1 MPQHSTFRLLALV
14 LVGAATACA
23 QGLTTT
29 ATKDDWE
36 EINFAFDRAVLTDGY
51 PSLLRLAELLQK
63 HPEYR
68 VRLIGHADHYGPDPY
83 NEKLG
88 RARAQAVK
96 DFLVKYGARDNQ
108 IAIESRG
115 ERQPKVSGQTREG
128 RWMNRRVEVIV
139 TDAQG
144 RTISAAGIGEAIKAI
159 EASELKK
166 IADCCESIL
175 RKLDRLDEILAL
187 LKDLK
192 AENEKLKQQI
202 AALERAQAEARKQVT
217 QLAEPPRPPSTAEI
231 AQVTETAAR
240 KVAEEAKPSRFA
252 LLGLNIGPALNE
264 SLFTPLGRG
273 NLTFSGRGRY
283 FAPFGKTQAHAL
295 QAEGEYL
302 YYRDRQEGQF
312 DLGLVNRFR
321 RAQLGLFSSFKHV
334 SLLDLGGGTLGQA
347 ALTVDYLFGRGRFG
361 MFGTK
366 GYLDNRVIA
375 RRPVNPTATIWEESY
390 LKIVDQIGASATVG
404 AWKDAYFDANF
415 GALFR
420 RGGANRPG
428 GMVRLV
434 QPINE
439 QWAFTV
445 EAGLN
450 ETMVGAKNTGR
461 LAVGLQF
468 GNWLRP
474 KQYLEVQHPVPVE
487 IPRLRYELLRRY
499 VRAGNSIPVADA
511 GPDQIGVP
519 AGAIRL
525 DGSGS
530 YDPDGDPLTYEWT
543 QLAGPAVS
551 LTGKNTPI
559 ATFTA
564 AEGQSYRFRLTV
576 KDPQGASASA
586 AVTVTT
592 AAPLPVRIVRFT
604 ANPSTI
610 RAGQSATLFWQIEN
624 AESAEISGIGRVDPR
639 TGTTTVAPTRT
650 TEYRLTAR
658 NRTSEVSETV
668 VVIVEQPQVRI
679 LSFYASPATITE
691 GESSTLYWQTE
702 NAESVTI
709 SGIGAVATSGSTA
722 VSPSRTTTYTLTA
735 RNPHGEAS
743 AQLTVQV
750 TPGALPRIVRFGAAP
765 PEIVAGETSN
775 LFWVVENADE
785 VTISGIGRVETAG
798 SREVAPA
805 TTTTYTLTARN
816 RRGEVTATAVVA
828 VTPRVRI
835 LSFTARPTEIT
846 PGMAVVLDW
855 STENA
860 VSAFISGV
868 GPVAPTGFTIVYPRE
883 TTTFVLTA
891 IGNRSQ
897 ETARVTVT
905 VTRPTPP
912 PPPTEPPKASPPIAV
927 AASQL
932 VTIFPQLVLNGSGS
946 FDPAGGPVS
955 YSWRTLHGKA
965 LISNPS
971 GPMPVVY
978 LLDGFGEYI
987 FELTV
992 TNRSGLSA
1000 STRVTV
1006 TYIVNRLWGGPI

>member
-1 MPQHSTFRLLALV
+1 MLHTATPRLLMLTLASAIV
-14 LVGAATACA
+14 LSA

-63 HPEYR
+63 HPDYK
-68 VRLIGHADHYGPDPY
+68 VRLVGHADHYGSDAY

-88 RARAQAVK
+88 RARAQTVK
-96 DFLVKYGARDNQ
+96 DFLVKYGARESQ
-108 IAIESRG
+108 ITIESRG
-115 ERQPKVSGQTREG
+115 KRQPKVPNTTREG
-128 RWMNRRVEVIV
+128 RWMNRRVEITV

-144 RTISAAGIGEAIKAI
+144 RVISAAGIGEAIKAI
-159 EASELKK
+159 EESELKK
-166 IADCCESIL
+166 LAECCESIL
-175 RKLDRLDEILAL
+175 RKLDKLDEILAL

-202 AALERAQAEARKQVT
+202 AALEKGQAQAREQVAKIAEAPK
-217 QLAEPPRPPSTAEI
+217 PPSTAEI
-231 AQVTETAAR
+231 AQVAETAAR
-240 KVAEEAKPSRFA
+240 KAVEEVRPSRFS

-283 FAPFGKTQAHAL
+283 FAPFGKTQMHAL

-312 DLGLVNRFR
+312 DVGLVNRFR
-321 RAQLGLFSSFKHV
+321 QMQLGLFSSFKHV
-334 SLLDLGGGTLGQA
+334 SLSDLGGGTLGQA

-366 GYLDNRVIA
+366 GYLDNRVIS
-375 RRPVNPTATIWEESY
+375 RRPINPTATIWEESY

-420 RGGANRPG
+420 RGGTNRPG
-428 GMVRLV
+428 GMFRLV

-487 IPRLRYELLRRY
+487 VPRLRYELLTRR
-499 VRAGNSIPVADA
+499 VRTGNSVPVADA

-519 AGAIRL
+519 AGTIRL

-543 QLAGPAVS
+543 QVAGPPVS
-551 LTGKNTPI
+551 LSGKNSAV

-564 AEGQSYRFRLTV
+564 AEGQAYRFRLTV

-586 AVTVTT
+586 SVSVTT
-592 AAPLPVRIVRFT
+592 AAPLAVRIVRFT

-610 RAGQSATLFWQIEN
+610 RAGQTSTLVWQIEN

-639 TGTTTVAPTRT
+639 GGTTTVAPTRT

-668 VVIVEQPQVRI
+668 VVVVEQPQVRI
-679 LSFYASPATITE
+679 LAFYASPTNIME
-691 GESSTLYWQTE
+691 GESSTLFWQTE
-702 NAESVTI
+702 NAETVTI
-709 SGIGAVATSGSTA
+709 SGIGNVAASGSTA
-722 VSPSRTTTYTLTA
+722 VTPTQTTTYTLTA
-735 RNPHGEAS
+735 RNPYGEAS
-743 AQLTVQV
+743 SQVTVQV
-750 TPGALPRIVRFGAAP
+750 TPGALPRIVRFAAAP
-765 PEIVAGETSN
+765 PEIVAGESST
-775 LFWVVENADE
+775 LVWLVENADI
-785 VTISGIGRVETAG
+785 VSISGIGRVEAAG
-798 SREVAPA
+798 TREVSPLSN
-805 TTTTYTLTARN
+805 TTYTLIAQN
-816 RRGEVTATAVVA
+816 RRGEVTATATVA
-828 VTPRVRI
+828 VVPRVRI
-835 LSFTARPTEIT
+835 LYFTGKPTQIT
-846 PGMAVVLDW
+846 PGMAVVLEW
-855 STENA
+855 NIENA
-860 VSAFISGV
+860 VSAYISGV
-868 GPVAPTGFTIVYPRE
+868 GPVGPSGSTIVYPRE
-883 TTTFVLTA
+883 TTTYVLTA
-891 IGNRSQ
+891 LGNRSQ
-897 ETARVTVT
+897 DTARVTIT
-905 VTRPTPP
+905 VTKPEPP
-912 PPPTEPPKASPPIAV
+912 PPPPPPPKGNPPIADAGKDFETLV
-927 AASQL
+927 RQVQL
-932 VTIFPQLVLNGSGS
+932 DGTRSR
-946 FDPAGGPVS
+946 DPDGGPLT
-955 YSWRTLHGKA
+955 YSWRVLQGRA
-965 LISNPS
+965 AIINPTS
-971 GPMPVVY
+971 PTPTVQ
-978 LLDGFGEYI
+978 LDGMFGDYI

-992 TNRSGLSA
+992 TNQAGLS
-1000 STRVTV
+1000 STARVV
-1006 TYIVNRLWGGPI
+1006 VRLVSSRIW